1 MATTLI
7 DPADVAALVSAEATD
22 PLVRA
27 ACVRASGRFISA
39 IGYDPTY
46 RTDDFYLTARRYGT
60 LFSPVAPLHEVLVL
74 EDRVTGEALDY
85 AYFDVDSGTIA
96 PKPRTPWPPQWKT
109 IHLQAVVG
117 FQIMPAAIQDA
128 VVEQAIALFAAPDT
142 TIQQL
147 SQGSRSV
154 SYSSRGALG
163 VTQRWTDAV
172 EMYRR
177 IVAD

>member
-7 DPADVAALVSAEATD
+7 DPSDVAALVGAEATD

-27 ACVRASGRFISA
+27 ACVRASGRFIAA

-74 EDRVTGEALDY
+74 EDRVTGEELDY
-85 AYFDVDSGTIA
+85 AYFDVESGTIT
-96 PKPRTPWPPQWKT
+96 PKPHTPWPPEWKT
-109 IHLQAVVG
+109 IHLQATVG
-117 FQIMPAAIQDA
+117 FQVIPSAIQDA
-128 VVEQAIALFAAPDT
+128 VAEQATALFAAPDT

-154 SYSSRGALG
+154 SYSSKGTLG

-172 EMYRR
+172 DSYRR
-177 IVAD
+177 LVAD